1 MRLASVDVEIRG
13 LTKAYGSNLAVN
25 NLSCAIGRGEMV
37 AFLGPSGCGKTT
49 ALRMIAGLVTP
60 TAGDI
65 VVGGRSM
72 AGLAVHKRN
81 IGMLF
86 QSYALFPHLTVA
98 QNIAFGLQ
106 ARRLPRSEIGSRVA
120 EGMRLTRL
128 ETFADRLPS
137 ALSGGQQQRVALA
150 RALVIEPSVLLLDE
164 PLGALD
170 KNLREAMQLELRQ
183 IQQRLGITSIIV
195 THDQDEA
202 MTLADRIVIMR
213 NGCLE
218 QVGAPAEVYSHPT
231 SRFVAEFLGT
241 ANFLKGTL
249 VDRQD
254 DGAAVSVGGR
264 VVRTPAAEAAQGDEV
279 TIFVRPEDIAVSTG
293 GEWPRSRDGH
303 WNDAPATIDKVSFRG
318 PVTVIHLTLD
328 AGGPFVALLKN
339 ERVTSSAVAFQTGDK
354 VLASWRASSSSVL
367 RGASLSPSA

>member
-1 MRLASVDVEIRG
+1 MDVEIRG
-13 LTKAYGSNLAVN
+13 LTKAYGSTLAVQD
-25 NLSCAIGRGEMV
+25 LTCSIGKGEMI

-60 TAGDI
+60 TAGEI
-65 VVGGRSM
+65 EIGGRSIS
-72 AGLAVHKRN
+72 GLPVHRRN

-106 ARRLPRSEIGSRVA
+106 ARKLPRDEIARRVR

-128 ETFADRLPS
+128 EAFADRLPS
-137 ALSGGQQQRVALA
+137 GLSGGQQQRVALA

-170 KNLREAMQLELRQ
+170 KNLREAMQMELRQ

-213 NGCLE
+213 AGRLE
-218 QVGAPAEVYSHPT
+218 QVGAPAEVYGNPR

-241 ANFLKGTL
+241 ANFLHGT
-249 VDRQD
+249 VTANR
-254 DGAAVSVGGR
+254 DGAITLNVAGHAVS
-264 VVRTPAAEAAQGDEV
+264 AAGTRAAPGAAATV
-279 TIFVRPEDIAVSTG
+279 FVRPEDVRLRPA
-293 GEWPRSRDGH
+293 GEPPAAEDRD
-303 WNDAPATIDKVSFRG
+303 WNRVPATVEKVTFRG
-318 PVTVIHLTLD
+318 PVTTIHLALPSGDT
-328 AGGPFVALLKN
+328 FVALRKN
-339 ERVTSSAVAFQTGDK
+339 AKDRTVGPVAGDRIEACWPPSSAGLLEEEAP
-354 VLASWRASSSSVL
+354 
-367 RGASLSPSA
+367 PSRSMN